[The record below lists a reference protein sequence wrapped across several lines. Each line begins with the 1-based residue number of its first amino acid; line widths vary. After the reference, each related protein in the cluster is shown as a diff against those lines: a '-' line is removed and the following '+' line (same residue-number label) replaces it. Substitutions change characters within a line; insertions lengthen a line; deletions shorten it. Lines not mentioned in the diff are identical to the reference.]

1 MARLA
6 RLRRCNSSYCFN
18 NTIVE
23 DDSSMKKTLLGVL
36 LFVGLLFPAVSW
48 GQSFGEVNANRM
60 HVYDT
65 LTAKDVV
72 LSGTI
77 TSSGAVS
84 FGAITG
90 TTLTLTGA
98 ISGTEI
104 GLSGVAGTGKV
115 VCVKADGNFGVCSDD
130 PDNTDGTCTCG

>member
-1 MARLA
+1 
-6 RLRRCNSSYCFN
+6 
-18 NTIVE
+18 
-23 DDSSMKKTLLGVL
+23 MKKTLLSVL
-36 LFVGLLFPAVSW
+36 LFVGLWFPVVSW

-77 TSSGAVS
+77 TSSSAVS

-98 ISGTEI
+98 ITGTEAT
-104 GLSGVAGTGKV
+104 LSGVAGSGKV
-115 VCVKADGNFGVCSDD
+115 VCVKADGALGVCSND
-130 PDNTDGTCTCG
+130 PGNTDGTCTCG